1 MILGHAKK
9 LVACNSPWERKRR
22 RRRTAAA
29 AAAAAEE
36 EKEKDE
42 EEDERVFSVDQFVGT
57 CNARASLLL
66 K

>member
-22 RRRTAAA
+22 RTTAAAA

-42 EEDERVFSVDQFVGT
+42 EEGEGVFSVDQFVGA
-57 CNARASLLL
+57 CIARAILLL
-66 K
+66 R